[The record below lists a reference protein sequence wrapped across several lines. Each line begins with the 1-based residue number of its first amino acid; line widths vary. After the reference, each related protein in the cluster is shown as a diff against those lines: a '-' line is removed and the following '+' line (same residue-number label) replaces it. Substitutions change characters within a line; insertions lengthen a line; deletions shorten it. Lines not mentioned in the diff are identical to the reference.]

1 MTTTIFEAIPS
12 IFPPDEFDF
21 FLFPRV
27 KFGPE
32 QEDGQLQ
39 RVQSGAPRWVA
50 EIRYNIHLPDEIREW
65 RGFVAKL
72 AGGVTEI
79 LVPVRDRRQAPWPD
93 GYDDES
99 VNPELPF
106 DQDALFSDDTG
117 FSQRIITVDVG
128 SATSAGATSM
138 VVDVIHSGDLKRGH
152 YFTATDATG
161 RPRLYVI
168 TEMPVSLGSD
178 QYRIQFLP
186 PLRSA
191 LAEGYPLEFDNPM
204 CVMTVD
210 RPDSGRLKLRPFFSG
225 QPTLTLRESLT
236 RTSADG
242 F

>member
-1 MTTTIFEAIPS
+1 MAVTLFEAIPN

-21 FLFPRV
+21 FLLPRV

-39 RVQSGAPRWVA
+39 RVLSGGPRWVA

-72 AGGVTEI
+72 SGGVTEI
-79 LVPVRDRRQAPWPD
+79 LVPVRDRRQAPWPT

-99 VNPELPF
+99 INPELPF

-117 FSQRIITVDVG
+117 FEQRIIVVDVASNAASGATTMTVDV
-128 SATSAGATSM
+128 
-138 VVDVIHSGDLKRGH
+138 VHSGDLKRGH
-152 YFTATDATG
+152 YFSATDATG
-161 RPRLYVI
+161 RQRLYVI
-168 TEMPVSLGSD
+168 TEMPLDLGSD
-178 QYRIQFLP
+178 QFRIQFLP

-191 LAEGYPLEFDNPM
+191 LTAGTPLEFDNPM
-204 CVMTVD
+204 CIMTVD
-210 RPDSGRLKLRPFFSG
+210 RPDSGRLKLRPFFLG

-236 RTSADG
+236 RTAVDG